1 MLSFIFFPFLNAP
14 SVGMSVPG
22 TLPLYSGSCS
32 IHVHTHSLPTV
43 LRVYTLMHISGC
55 TLLKFGCD
63 LNVIQP
69 RVLTY
74 YLFD

>member
-1 MLSFIFFPFLNAP
+1 MLSFILFPFLNAP
-14 SVGMSVPG
+14 SVGRSVPG

-43 LRVYTLMHISGC
+43 LRVYTLMHTPGY
-55 TLLKFGCD
+55 TLPKIGCD

-69 RVLTY
+69 RVLK
-74 YLFD
+74 LLSF